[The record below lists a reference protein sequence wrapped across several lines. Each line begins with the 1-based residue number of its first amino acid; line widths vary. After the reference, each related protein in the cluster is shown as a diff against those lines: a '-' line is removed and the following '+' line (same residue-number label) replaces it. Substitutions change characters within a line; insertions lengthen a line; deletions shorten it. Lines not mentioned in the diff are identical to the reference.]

1 MAAELDEDFKSLWR
15 IAHQPR
21 LTETRNRASWL
32 TRSFGAAILRDARAN
47 DLITCAPAEK
57 SGQEEFQFEY
67 LDRYAEHIAACIAVV
82 LGRADREIGRQ
93 FTALLL
99 QTLLLLAEP
108 EIHAAEPPCCDKTN
122 ASPRGLRRAGLHRW
136 LLGEPHTW
144 CRVP

>member
-1 MAAELDEDFKSLWR
+1 MPITQTRRYFLRVAALAGAAALNALPARRGSAEPEMETSR
-15 IAHQPR
+15 VR
-21 LTETRNRASWL
+21 LAKIPVICFAQGVGNFRSGGLHRGRAGPSGSRNRL
-32 TRSFGAAILRDARAN
+32 PVHGTF
-47 DLITCAPAEK
+47 
-57 SGQEEFQFEY
+57 
-67 LDRYAEHIAACIAVV
+67 V
-82 LGRADREIGRQ
+82 
-93 FTALLL
+93 